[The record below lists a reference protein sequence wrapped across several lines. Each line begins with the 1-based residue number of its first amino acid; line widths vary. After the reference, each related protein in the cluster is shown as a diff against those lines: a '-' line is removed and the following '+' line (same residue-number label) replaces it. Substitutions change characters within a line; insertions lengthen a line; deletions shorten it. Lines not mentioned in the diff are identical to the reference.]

1 MGNLELIA
9 RVIGKMI
16 MVNGLAILIAIML
29 WVMIMAAITNI
40 KNDKS
45 WFKKIM
51 RGNK

>member
-9 RVIGKMI
+9 RVIVKMV
-16 MVNGLAILIAIML
+16 MVNGLAILIATIIWL
-29 WVMIMAAITNI
+29 MIMATITNI

-45 WFKKIM
+45 WFKKSM